1 MSSYVVFC
9 LAQIRLPLSSHCSPS
24 GMTVRFLLARCHRR
38 WHCVSESASSSEFF
52 GCSSRQTPPLIA
64 CWTCGL
70 EGHVGVVSA
79 GADMC
84 RDRMDGQPRSGQHI
98 RSGLVARIVGL
109 LTVGF
114 ADGVAE
120 TSKPDPNRHRGAS
133 TVPGTRSQSKN
144 WVGVNADGNFVND
157 GTTSIGVR
165 VGLAGW
171 S

>member
-1 MSSYVVFC
+1 
-9 LAQIRLPLSSHCSPS
+9 
-24 GMTVRFLLARCHRR
+24 
-38 WHCVSESASSSEFF
+38 
-52 GCSSRQTPPLIA
+52 
-64 CWTCGL
+64 
-70 EGHVGVVSA
+70 
-79 GADMC
+79 
-84 RDRMDGQPRSGQHI
+84 MDGQPRSGQHI

-120 TSKPDPNRHRGAS
+120 TSKVDPNRHRGAS
-133 TVPGTRSQSKN
+133 TAPGTGSQRKN
-144 WVGVNADGNFVND
+144 WVGVNADENFVTD

>member
-1 MSSYVVFC
+1 
-9 LAQIRLPLSSHCSPS
+9 
-24 GMTVRFLLARCHRR
+24 
-38 WHCVSESASSSEFF
+38 
-52 GCSSRQTPPLIA
+52 
-64 CWTCGL
+64 
-70 EGHVGVVSA
+70 
-79 GADMC
+79 
-84 RDRMDGQPRSGQHI
+84 MDGQPRSGQHI

-120 TSKPDPNRHRGAS
+120 TNEVDLERHPGES
-133 TVPGTRSQSKN
+133 TVLGTGWQRKH
-144 WVGVNADGNFVND
+144 WVGVNADGSFVND